1 MGGMTSKADV
11 MAAAFGKSDSVS
23 RGIVMND
30 RPALLGGTPIFTS
43 KVNIV
48 RPVLPA
54 FEDMKADIEEI
65 FSSGMVTKGRHL
77 AAFERAIAEHLGV
90 KNAVAVSSC
99 TLGLMLTY
107 RGLGLTGDVIVPSF
121 TFMATVSSLIW
132 AGLKPVFADVDFDTT
147 TLDVKAAEKAI
158 TPNTCAIVAVHNFG
172 APADIEELK
181 ALADR
186 RGLRLIFDA
195 AHGFGSLY
203 HGTPVGRQGD
213 ANVFSLSPTKLL
225 ITGEGGV
232 VATNDDSLADSVRL
246 GREYGNDGKYD
257 SAFAGVNARM
267 PELSAL
273 MGVYSLRNLEEAAR
287 HRNQVAALYQK
298 QLGRIQGIEFQKVL
312 ETNRS
317 SYREFSIVIDP
328 DSFGL
333 DRNELARALEAENV
347 DTRKYYD
354 PPVHRQTAYVRFAP
368 TSGLLTNTNLL
379 AARSLSLPM
388 WSDMSEE
395 TVLDICRAITR
406 IHEFAND
413 VAAAV
418 NQSTMG
424 AAR

>member
-1 MGGMTSKADV
+1 
-11 MAAAFGKSDSVS
+11 
-23 RGIVMND
+23 MNH
-30 RPALLGGTPIFTS
+30 RPALLGGTPIFRS

-48 RPVLPA
+48 RPVLPC

-90 KNAVAVSSC
+90 RNAVAVSSC

-107 RGLGLTGDVIVPSF
+107 RGLGLTGEVVVPSF

-132 AGLKPVFADVDFDTT
+132 AGLEPVFADVDFDTT
-147 TLDVKAAEKAI
+147 NLDPKEAEKAI

-172 APADIEELK
+172 APAEIE
-181 ALADR
+181 ALQALSDR

-195 AHGFGSLY
+195 AHGFGALY
-203 HGTPVGRQGD
+203 RGMPVGRQGD
-213 ANVFSLSPTKLL
+213 AHVYSLSPTKLL

-232 VATNDDSLADSVRL
+232 VATNDDSLAESIRL

-273 MGVYSLRNLEEAAR
+273 MGVHSLRNLEGAAR
-287 HRNQVAALYQK
+287 HRNQTAAIYRK
-298 QLGRIQGIEFQKVL
+298 QLGRMPGIGFQNVF
-312 ETNRS
+312 ETDRS
-317 SYREFSIVIDP
+317 SYREFSVVIDP
-328 DSFGL
+328 TSFGL
-333 DRNELARALEAENV
+333 NRDELSIALQAENV

-388 WSDMSEE
+388 WSDMSNE
-395 TVLDICRAITR
+395 TVMDICRAFTR
-406 IHEFAND
+406 IHEFAKD

-418 NQSTMG
+418 GQSTMG
-424 AAR
+424 VAG